1 MIRARGWLGPVLVV
15 LLLLGHGLILGLV
28 TARLTWPAALV
39 AGAVLVLAIKH
50 RGLLGPLFTRLRRRS
65 SHES

>member
-1 MIRARGWLGPVLVV
+1 MIRARGWLWPVLVI

-28 TARLTWPAALV
+28 TAKLTWPAALV
-39 AGAVLVLAIKH
+39 AGAVLVLGIKH
-50 RGLLGPLFTRLRRRS
+50 RGLLGPVFTRLRRGS